1 MPVVVALGD
10 SNTWGFTPGAGTRMA
25 RDVCRPGVMARSL
38 GPNFQV
44 IEEGLCG
51 RTTVFDDP
59 EEDGRNGLAYFAP
72 CLGSHAPLDLV
83 IISLGLN
90 DVKARFAAVPGT
102 VAAGAERLID
112 MALASAA
119 GPDGAAPEAVL
130 VAPPPIEKL
139 TGYAEMFEG
148 GAEKSLHLP
157 AVYRALAERR
167 GVGFVDGGQ
176 FIRCSPL
183 DGIHY
188 PADQHLIR
196 GAAMVEAVR
205 MMLE

>member
-1 MPVVVALGD
+1 
-10 SNTWGFTPGAGTRMA
+10 MA
-25 RDVCRPGVMARSL
+25 RDVRWPGVMARAL
-38 GPNFQV
+38 GQNFQV

-51 RTTVFDDP
+51 RTTTFDDP

-72 CLGSHAPLDLV
+72 CLRSHAPLDFV

-90 DVKARFAAVPGT
+90 DVKARFAAAPET
-102 VAAGAERLID
+102 VVAGAEELIEV
-112 MALASAA
+112 ALASAA
-119 GPDGAAPEAVL
+119 GPGGAAPEAIL

-139 TGYAEMFEG
+139 TEYAEMFKG
-148 GAEKSLHLP
+148 GVERALRLP
-157 AVYRALAERR
+157 ALYRSLAERR
-167 GVGFVDGGQ
+167 GVGFVDAGQ

-188 PADQHLIR
+188 APDQHAVL
-196 GAAMVEAVR
+196 GATMAEAVR